1 MTLWWL
7 MTALSLLLIVVLVLS
22 HRYAWWRPTVDW
34 QHPRVLMYHMVSEHQ
49 SDAKFNKLRVRPAA
63 FAAQVAWLAE
73 QGFIFLTMSEL
84 RTQWQNGTLK
94 SKSIALTFD
103 DGYADNI
110 LNALPILQRH
120 QAKATIYVVVD
131 RHDRDWSTYKK
142 AHHNSGELARETKLS
157 DAQVMALVNSGL
169 IEIGSHTLTHANLST
184 LDDATRRQE
193 LALSRQALQGL
204 TGQPIQS
211 FAYPFGI
218 YSHADVLA
226 VQDAGYLDAVTTVE
240 GIDRRQPLPDFLQ
253 LKRIKISGK
262 DNLLAF
268 KCRIRTGQRGA

>member
-7 MTALSLLLIVVLVLS
+7 IAALSLLLIVVLVLS

-34 QHPRVLMYHMVSEHQ
+34 QYPRVLMYHMVSEHQ
-49 SDAKFNKLRVRPAA
+49 SGAKFNKLRVRPAA

-73 QGFIFLTMSEL
+73 QGFTFLTMDEL

-94 SKSIALTFD
+94 PKSIALTFD
-103 DGYADNI
+103 DGYADNLI
-110 LNALPILQRH
+110 HALPVLQRH

-142 AHHNSGELARETKLS
+142 AHHNSGELAREVKLT
-157 DAQVMALVNSGL
+157 DEQVMALVHSGL

-184 LDDATRRQE
+184 LDETGRCQE
-193 LALSRQALQGL
+193 LFASRQALQTL
-204 TGQPIQS
+204 TGQPIDS

-218 YSHADVLA
+218 YSDADVSVA
-226 VQDAGYLDAVTTVE
+226 KDAGYLDAVTTIE

-253 LKRIKISGK
+253 LKRIKVSGK